1 MTECEEYGMIAGCN
15 VYCPVYQR
23 EECHN
28 EDVRDKLY
36 IEQKQVYVSTLEE
49 SEIVQKRAFELG
61 WTWDKYKTDIYSLY
75 NTYIIFWEEMK
86 LGSWKGGIANIDT
99 IDISFFTKNIYKKSD
114 IVENSIKQ
122 LKDKLNKIWE
132 K

>member
-1 MTECEEYGMIAGCN
+1 MTAGCDI
-15 VYCPVYQR
+15 YCPVYQR
-23 EECHN
+23 GECHN
-28 EDVRDKLY
+28 EDARDKLY

-61 WTWDKYKTDIYSLY
+61 WTWDTKYETDIHSIY

-86 LGSWKGGIANIDT
+86 LGSWKEGIANIDT

-114 IVENSIKQ
+114 IVESQIKQ